1 MFSHY
6 YSLIP
11 WVKFSK
17 KGLAVFNIKIL
28 YCMHF
33 NKVVKSVYFCVK
45 RKILV
50 LNELDDFNKAK
61 FPAGNQYGPDHH
73 LANEFILE

>member
-1 MFSHY
+1 
-6 YSLIP
+6 
-11 WVKFSK
+11 
-17 KGLAVFNIKIL
+17 
-28 YCMHF
+28 MHF
-33 NKVVKSVYFCVK
+33 NKVVKSVHFCVE